1 MVRMRFPY
9 EALEELKKI
18 DPETPV
24 TLNFIRTL
32 ARSGKIPFV
41 PIGNRRLLNFDA
53 LLDYLQSPPAAVE
66 EQEEYGQIRK
76 IR

>member
-1 MVRMRFPY
+1 MTRMRFPS

-18 DPETPV
+18 DPDTPV

-53 LLDYLQSPPAAVE
+53 LLDYLQSPPAARE
-66 EQEEYGQIRK
+66 PEEYGQIRR

>member
-1 MVRMRFPY
+1 MTRMRFPS
-9 EALEELKKI
+9 EALAELKKI

-41 PIGNRRLLNFDA
+41 PIGKRRLLNFDA
-53 LLDYLQSPPAAVE
+53 LLEYLQNPPAE
-66 EQEEYGQIRK
+66 REPEEYGQIRR

>member
-53 LLDYLQSPPAAVE
+53 LLEYLQSPPA
-66 EQEEYGQIRK
+66 EQEPEEYGRIRQIR
-76 IR
+76 